1 MTDRRRR
8 IRAFVIATLF
18 FVAYATV
25 ITWVYV
31 HRANVAFEGRSL
43 GPYRMNYVGML
54 VGLYAVGLSA
64 YLVALAR
71 IR

>member
-1 MTDRRRR
+1 M
-8 IRAFVIATLF
+8 IATLAF
-18 FVAYATV
+18 GAYAAV
-25 ITWVYV
+25 ITMVYV
-31 HRANVAFEGRSL
+31 YRADVAFVGRSL